1 MPYKITFYC
10 GAELVVETSP
20 RQQKKYRGM
29 RKTTARNGL
38 LRVVVWSYLPGAG
51 PYKPGMSVKL
61 PNEEKADCHRCQGF
75 RRKSGRVA
83 YQCFPVDYEAENKP
97 GGKYDGKQFPEFCER
112 VIACFPKTVVKL
124 PSATPLVAPAAG
136 DVAGRVNQDNELIA
150 GME

>member
-1 MPYKITFYC
+1 MPYKVTFYC

-20 RQQKKYRGM
+20 RQQKKYQGM

-61 PNEEKADCHRCQGF
+61 PNEEKAYCRGCKGF

-83 YQCFPVDYEAENKP
+83 YECFPADFEVENKP
-97 GGKYDGKQFPEFCER
+97 GGKYDGKRFPEFCER

-124 PSATPLVAPAAG
+124 PSATPLVAPATG
-136 DVAGRVNQDNELIA
+136 NVAERVNQDNELIE